1 MQTSLEDD
9 VPALARTLATGHRH
23 TNQGCRVFGRPDA
36 QVGVVGDFHRAPPRL
51 PRDSTW
57 IPHRRLPRVNAGLS
71 WEHGAC
77 YHPRMAR
84 VLLALICVTL
94 TPLCQAQV
102 ATSAKPTDR
111 SGLAEILSFETEH
124 VGGSP
129 QGWGGGPPGTIFVDG
144 KIVHGGRWSARIERH
159 PDSPAQFSSMTKS
172 IPMDFTGKTIEM
184 RGFLRTEDVSDFV
197 GLWMREDGE
206 SGSVAFDN
214 MQGRR
219 LAGTTDW
226 AEYSITL
233 LVRPDA
239 RQLFFGV
246 LVSGTGKAWVD
257 DLQLLVDGKPIWE
270 APRAERPKTVLDLDH
285 EFDEGSRIALDGL
298 TKVQIENL
306 ARLGKVWGFLKY
318 HHPQVTSGQH
328 HWDYNLFRVLP
339 TILAARDRA
348 AANAALLEWITG
360 LGTAAPCKF
369 CAKLDEGDLHLRP
382 ELNWISDKALLG
394 ADLSETLRSIHADR
408 LATKTQFYVSKVPG
422 VGNPSFDH
430 EPAYQRLKLP
440 DAGFQILGLYRFW
453 NVIEYW
459 FPYRDVLGENWDEV
473 LTQFIPRIGLA
484 KNADTYQRELMALIA
499 RAHDTH
505 ANLLSSLRLRPP
517 AGDCQLPVTVR
528 FVENAAVV
536 AGYAAGEAGKA
547 TGLKVGDVI
556 TGLDG
561 VPVPKLVESWA
572 PFYGASNQPTRQRD
586 IGRSLT
592 RGDCGK
598 SILRVRREGDALE
611 LTTMRV
617 PLAGLKLMGPTHDL
631 PGETFRLLSDD
642 VAYLKL
648 SSVKVSDL
656 ARYIEAAASTKG
668 LIIDIRNYP
677 SEFVPFALGSLLIEK
692 QTEFVRFTSCDLSN
706 PGAFHWTRPLSLK
719 PQKPHYSGK
728 VVILVDETTVS
739 QAEYTAMALR
749 AAPQAIVV
757 GSTTAGADG
766 NVSQFALPGG
776 LRTMISG
783 IGVFYPDKRPTQRV
797 GIIPDTKVTPTIA
810 GIRAGR
816 DEVLE
821 EAVRQILGPEAPA
834 AQIEKMAKP

>member
-1 MQTSLEDD
+1 M
-9 VPALARTLATGHRH
+9 
-23 TNQGCRVFGRPDA
+23 
-36 QVGVVGDFHRAPPRL
+36 
-51 PRDSTW
+51 
-57 IPHRRLPRVNAGLS
+57 
-71 WEHGAC
+71 
-77 YHPRMAR
+77 
-84 VLLALICVTL
+84 CVTL

-102 ATSAKPTDR
+102 ATPAKSTDR

-124 VGGSP
+124 AGGAP

-159 PDSPAQFSSMTKS
+159 LDSPDQFSSMTKS
-172 IPMDFTGKTIEM
+172 IPMDFT
-184 RGFLRTEDVSDFV
+184 
-197 GLWMREDGE
+197 
-206 SGSVAFDN
+206 
-214 MQGRR
+214 
-219 LAGTTDW
+219 
-226 AEYSITL
+226 
-233 LVRPDA
+233 
-239 RQLFFGV
+239 
-246 LVSGTGKAWVD
+246 
-257 DLQLLVDGKPIWE
+257 GKPIWE

-298 TKVQIENL
+298 TKVQVENL

-328 HWDYNLFRVLP
+328 HWYYDLFRILP
-339 TILAARDRA
+339 AILAAGDRA

-360 LGTAAPCKF
+360 LGAAAPCKP
-369 CAKLDEGDLHLRP
+369 CAKLDESDLHLRP
-382 ELNWISDKALLG
+382 ELDWISDKALLG
-394 ADLSETLRSIHADR
+394 ADLSATLRSIHANR
-408 LATKTQFYVSKVPG
+408 LAANTQFYVSKVPDD
-422 VGNPSFDH
+422 GNPSFDH
-430 EPAYQRLKLP
+430 EPGYQRLKLP

-459 FPYRDVLGENWDEV
+459 FPYRDVLGEDWDEV
-473 LTQFIPRIGLA
+473 LTQFIPRIALA
-484 KNADTYQRELMALIA
+484 KNADTYQRELTALTA

-505 ANLLSSLRLRPP
+505 ANLRSSRRVQPP
-517 AGDCQLPVTVR
+517 AGNCQLPVTVR

-536 AGYAAGEAGKA
+536 TGYAAGEAGKA
-547 TGLKVGDVI
+547 GGLKVGDVI

-572 PFYGASNQPTRQRD
+572 PYYAASNEPARLRD

-598 SILRVRREGDALE
+598 STLRVRRESEALE
-611 LTTMRV
+611 LTATRL
-617 PLAGLKLMGPTHDL
+617 PLAGLKLGGGTHDL
-631 PGETFRLLSDD
+631 PGETFRLLSDE

-648 SSVKVSDL
+648 SSVKAAEA
-656 ARYIEAAASTKG
+656 ARYIEAAARTKG

-677 SEFVPFALGSLLIEK
+677 AEFVSFALGSLLVEK
-692 QTEFVRFTSCDLSN
+692 ETAFVRFTTCDLSN
-706 PGAFHWTRPLSLK
+706 PGAFHWTKPELLK
-719 PQKPHYSGK
+719 PQKPHYAGK
-728 VVILVDETTVS
+728 TVILVDETTLS
-739 QAEYTAMALR
+739 SAEYTAMALR
-749 AAPQAIVV
+749 AAPQAMVV

-797 GIIPDTKVTPTIA
+797 GIIPDVQVRPTIA

-821 EAVRQILGPEAPA
+821 EAVRQILGPGAPA